1 MPVLRDENRA
11 NRVTDDDRT
20 IELAG
25 VVLRG
30 HLISQAVFEYATGNE
45 PTIADLRRTA
55 GHLARG
61 PLNRTLRR
69 TPVPGARSS
78 WRPGAP
84 TVPVH
89 LRDQPLAPEATTAW
103 LQEQRERTGG
113 ARGRVCISRARRTDG
128 RTLVSVQYPHT
139 AADGGAM
146 YAALLAASR
155 GTTGPRTPDDAAPRP
170 RLAHDLVDAGRQLR
184 RLLRTVREHDGG
196 HPPTP
201 PVERPGRADVLPHTG
216 GPAPLI
222 AAFSTPAAAWR
233 AAAQERSAS
242 GNTLLVA
249 FMSDLLLNTA
259 RYAGLSTVPTTI
271 PIDVRVDGSRDA
283 NNTASATVAVPR
295 DAVGA
300 DLAGLHATIKAALVA
315 SGNRPGAER
324 RPAPLEVAA
333 HFIPDALVDRLAGP
347 HPMSLLTCSNM
358 GTVAPDFRTLF
369 GPAAD
374 RILMLAAP
382 TPVTEERLLRGG
394 GGLAA
399 WLDGAGDTVTLS
411 VVCLDPLCFADGAD
425 AQRHIAATAA
435 RFGIVP
441 EFWNI

>member
-78 WRPGAP
+78 AARRPDGPRPPARPAAGAGGDHR
-84 TVPVH
+84 V
-89 LRDQPLAPEATTAW
+89 AAGATRAD
-103 LQEQRERTGG
+103 RRGP
-113 ARGRVCISRARRTDG
+113 GRVCISRARRTDG